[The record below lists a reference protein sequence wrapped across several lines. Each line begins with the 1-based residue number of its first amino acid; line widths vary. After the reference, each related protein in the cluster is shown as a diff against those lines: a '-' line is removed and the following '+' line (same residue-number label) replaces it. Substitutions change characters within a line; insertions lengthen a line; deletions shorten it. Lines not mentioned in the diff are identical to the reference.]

1 MEFLVIFVA
10 ALIISS
16 LIALQSHRTRRIQKL
31 KTKRHNRL
39 LIRSVQRGLNPRLI
53 H

>member
-1 MEFLVIFVA
+1 MEFLVILLT
-10 ALIISS
+10 ALMISS
-16 LIALQSHRTRRIQKL
+16 LITFQILRTRRIQKL
-31 KTKRHNRL
+31 KTERHNRL